1 MINANIHAG
10 PEKPLVLKC
19 DLDGLRRRVAPLY
32 HHYAGKDAPQ
42 SAHIAIDCERAI
54 ITVGYNHEYGPAEP
68 EEVCYGRTRWYEV
81 PAEVAGTA
89 LADLLESSTFR
100 TLAERVYHG
109 IKIVWDGNAYVAKT
123 NADAAAAEERIE
135 EMLLELETSEPVWYV
150 DDWLS
155 ATGPLESYWR
165 DEPLQTAV
173 QALQAQAEN
182 ERVVLDG
189 DIETALLEAAFAAFQ
204 GGEGLNTVH
213 VQTLLE
219 RGMIG
224 ATEVEQ
230 WQQDARR
237 HLPVKVVL
245 KG

>member
-1 MINANIHAG
+1 MINANFHAG
-10 PEKPLVLKC
+10 PAELLKLKC

-32 HHYAGKDAPQ
+32 HHYAVKNTPQ

-54 ITVGYNHEYGPAEP
+54 ITVGYNHEYGSDEP
-68 EEVCYGRTRWYEV
+68 DAVCDGRTRWYEV

-109 IKIVWDGNAYVAKT
+109 IKIVWDGRVHIAEAS
-123 NADAAAAEERIE
+123 ADAEAAEERIE
-135 EMLLELETSEPVWYV
+135 EMLLELETREPVWYV

-189 DIETALLEAAFAAFQ
+189 DIETALLEAAFAAFKDGQ
-204 GGEGLNTVH
+204 RLNTVH
-213 VQTLLE
+213 VRTLLE
-219 RGMIG
+219 RRMIDD
-224 ATEVEQ
+224 TEAEQ
-230 WQQDARR
+230 WQQDERR
-237 HLPVKVVL
+237 HLPAKIPPN
-245 KG
+245 G